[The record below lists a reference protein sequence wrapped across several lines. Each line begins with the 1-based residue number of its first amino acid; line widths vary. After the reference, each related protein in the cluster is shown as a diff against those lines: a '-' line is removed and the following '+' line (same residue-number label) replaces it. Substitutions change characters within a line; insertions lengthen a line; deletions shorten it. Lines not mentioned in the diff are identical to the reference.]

1 MKKALIII
9 LVIVLVLIG
18 LGLVML
24 GLVSSL
30 LDREPMVRSRS
41 VLQLNLEG
49 ELPESAPVD
58 FMSSVLEEPAL
69 TFKDIQSCIQKAAT
83 DDRIRGIWLKI
94 NMPAL
99 GWGKVEELQDSLA
112 DFQKSGKFVV
122 ASSVVTREIDYA
134 CALPADEIYLPP
146 ESMFE
151 FNGFVAQAMFVREML
166 GNLKIEPQVVRIGD
180 FKSAGDML
188 ARNTMSDAQREVMS
202 SMLNQTLNRFIDMVH
217 RYRDLEETQVD
228 ALLQAGLYSPEQAL
242 EKGLV
247 DGILYPDEVEN
258 VLKEK
263 CGLKES
269 DRLPVVTAQ
278 KYRQVSWE
286 HLVDYDSQDKI
297 AVIYAVGGIVR
308 GEDTFNPLL
317 GRSMGSDSVIDM
329 IQKVRKDDSV
339 KAVVLRVDSPGG
351 DGLASDLMWRE
362 LKLLDQEKPVI
373 ASMSDVAASGG
384 YYIAMGCRK
393 IVAQPGT
400 VTGSIGVVS
409 AVLNMQEMYGFIG
422 VNYETVEILN
432 ADNSRRYQYA
442 DMMTDTRPMRE
453 DEWQRFQKETREF
466 YDAFV
471 EKAAGSRGMAA
482 EEMHKW
488 AQGRVWT
495 GIQALEHN
503 LVDELGGLDKAIA
516 VAKQEA
522 GIPVGQRLRV
532 VTYPIPRSF
541 FDQLMSGMSQTAL
554 GPVNP
559 QLRQRLQYLNAFA
572 GTHSRAVLAVMP
584 YHLEIR

>member
-1 MKKALIII
+1 MKKTLIVI

-18 LGLVML
+18 LGLIML

-49 ELPESAPVD
+49 ELPESAAVD

-69 TFKDIQSCIQKAAT
+69 AFKDIQSCIHKAAA
-83 DDRIRGIWLKI
+83 DDRIRGIWLKV

-99 GWGKVEELQDSLA
+99 GWGKVEELQTALTEFKA
-112 DFQKSGKFVV
+112 SGKFVV
-122 ASSVVTREIDYA
+122 ATSVVTREIDYA

-151 FNGFVAQAMFVREML
+151 FNGFVAQAMFVRDML
-166 GNLKIEPQVVRIGD
+166 DNLYIEPQVVRIGD

-188 ARNTMSDAQREVMS
+188 ARNTMSDAQREVMNT
-202 SMLNQTLNRFIDMVH
+202 MLNQTLERFIGMVH
-217 RYRDLEETQVD
+217 QHRDMEKERVD
-228 ALLQAGLYSPEQAL
+228 QLLQQGLHSPHQAM
-242 EKGLV
+242 ENGLV
-247 DGILYPDEVEN
+247 DGILYPDEVEK

-263 CGLKES
+263 CGLKET

-278 KYRQVSWE
+278 KYRQVSWD
-286 HLVDYDSQDKI
+286 HLVDYDDQEKI

-329 IQKVRKDDSV
+329 IQKVRKDDAV

-362 LKLLDQEKPVI
+362 LQLLDQEKPVI

-409 AVLNMQEMYGFIG
+409 AVMNMRKMYDYIG
-422 VNYETVEILN
+422 VDYETVEILN
-432 ADNSRRYQYA
+432 EDSTRRYQYA

-471 EKAAGSRGMAA
+471 KKAAESRGVAA
-482 EEMHKW
+482 DEMHQW

-495 GIQALEHN
+495 GTQALEHN
-503 LVDELGGLDKAIA
+503 LVDELGGLDKAIE

-522 GIPVGQRLRV
+522 GIPVGKRLRV

-554 GPVNP
+554 GPVST
-559 QLRQRLQYLNAFA
+559 QVRQRLQYLNAFA
-572 GTHSRAVLAVMP
+572 GASSRAPLAVMP